1 MKTHKEKQ
9 YFYTYALG
17 LIVILLLLLGLFYR
31 HNQYGDLQI
40 NSLDDNLSIFID
52 NKKIASKQDIDLSFK
67 LKNGEHNIVI
77 SKENFWP
84 WIKNI
89 EIKRKTL
96 NEINPFFIPQNTS
109 GFLIGESDL
118 EYANILS
125 RFEKNLISAEALNK
139 ITNANLELKSKI
151 KAIDF
156 YKNRKDVVLVALP
169 DGIYALET
177 ESKNIQ
183 NFQPIYKG
191 QNPLFVKKD
200 DSVIY
205 ILDNN
210 NLMLVN
216 Y

>member
-9 YFYTYALG
+9 YFYTYAFG
-17 LIVILLLLLGLFYR
+17 LIAILLLLLGLFYR
-31 HNQYGDLQI
+31 HNQYGDLRI

-52 NKKIASKQDIDLSFK
+52 NKKIVSEQDINLSFK
-67 LKNGEHNIVI
+67 LKNGEHSIVI

-84 WIKNI
+84 WIKNV

-96 NEINPFFIPQNTS
+96 NEISPFFIPQNTS

-177 ESKNIQ
+177 ENKNIQ

-200 DSVIY
+200 DKSIY
-205 ILDNN
+205 VLDDN